1 MTSSLALANE
11 GLFELTRRPLMFRFG
26 QLQSFAETTMEAGF
40 VGCVKCQLLWKW
52 WLPQVFPMTLTPKNM
67 EMPKNFKKIVSRG
80 WSRAPL
86 VLLHSVSIGRSEFYF
101 YIHFDP
107 VNQVRNPSKLNRLWG
122 PYVSL
127 LGAFDCIK
135 FGQPGGKMEVKRWNM
150 IIAIYTYAMSWLQLH
165 TKVTFVHQKFTKTL
179 QTLQDMLQSG
189 WSFWMHQLW

>member
-1 MTSSLALANE
+1 MALK
-11 GLFELTRRPLMFRFG
+11 GGWL
-26 QLQSFAETTMEAGF
+26 
-40 VGCVKCQLLWKW
+40 GCVKCQLLWKW

-67 EMPKNFKKIVSRG
+67 EMPKNFKKIVSKG

-135 FGQPGGKMEVKRWNM
+135 FGQPGGKIEVRKHCM
-150 IIAIYTYAMSWLQLH
+150 YIAKYTKIRVIGYNTAGTNINHLSVS
-165 TKVTFVHQKFTKTL
+165 KYHQKFTELSPVGAFDCIKFGHPGGKIEARM
-179 QTLQDMLQSG
+179 QYMSIAN
-189 WSFWMHQLW
+189 FV

>member
-1 MTSSLALANE
+1 ML
-11 GLFELTRRPLMFRFG
+11 
-26 QLQSFAETTMEAGF
+26 
-40 VGCVKCQLLWKW
+40 GCVKCQLLWKW

-107 VNQVRNPSKLNRLWG
+107 VNQVRNPSKLNRLRG

-150 IIAIYTYAMSWLQLH
+150 IIAIYMYATSWLQLH
-165 TKVTFVHQKFTKTL
+165 TKLTFVHQKFTKTL